1 MKKIKYLI
9 FPVSIFL
16 LSSCNNIVYNSNSS
30 IIDTNSNVIEEFVIT
45 FDANGGQG
53 SMEKQIVN
61 SSEFTLN
68 ENQFYKHGYNFL
80 GWSLTKNGV
89 IDFSDCEQINGAIS
103 SNTTLYALYEFSP
116 SKTIELIENYSNKI
130 QNVNKDI
137 YAYYGGKD
145 NHDITK
151 YIPDFDPEL
160 QNSVELQFG
169 KLVYVGTNLE
179 QFESMTSSFI
189 PVGQSYKKANELSL
203 LDAYLEL
210 AYSYYYQGIQ
220 IQYDQGSSYQRKIRT
235 MVPEDATSL
244 YQKYMDCSTYVS
256 NSFFNAFDSLL
267 IPNTDINS
275 ITTKAIINYAKDNKN
290 SSDEII
296 MYQDNLLDLSDNEK
310 QTILKEFKEVIQ
322 PGDLYVYRHDND
334 SAGHVMLYV
343 GNNYFLHSTGAS
355 YNYSSL
361 IEKEEYYTSVE
372 GSEKP
377 EGSVRYQSAASTV
390 YKQSSTRYLF
400 YTETNGSGSN
410 DRFAL
415 IRPLNRK
422 NLSLTNTTIS
432 RCLTPG
438 LEIEKSADKYTS
450 VTIGDTITYTITIKN
465 NSNKIIKNISINDTI
480 PELTTFNS
488 MSTSYYYNNNGKDL
502 IWNIPSINSNDT
514 VTVSY
519 KVKVSELYDNIGK
532 TITSQGSV
540 GNIKLNTINLSISSL
555 STLQLND
562 FVNIALQ
569 YYNNENVY
577 YDKNANN
584 SSLNPEKN
592 VVTFNNGA
600 NFITT
605 IYKRY
610 YGSIG
615 KDVDISKELD
625 TVTNTNF
632 MNSILDND
640 GNFNT
645 SSLLYSMMVNG
656 GYGGTVFTK
665 DYTMSRMRT
674 IKPEYLLPGDIIS
687 FVNST
692 ATNQYLYLGYVTIGS
707 KMYSNSLLLFTTTG
721 GVKLIYGSDA
731 DALLVKFIGYKRF
744 AIIRPSLKF

>member
-1 MKKIKYLI
+1 MKKINSLI
-9 FPVSIFL
+9 FPISIFL
-16 LSSCNNIVYNSNSS
+16 LTSCNNIVYNSESS
-30 IIDTNSNVIEEFVIT
+30 ITDTSSNVIEGFTIT
-45 FDANGGQG
+45 YDANGGQG
-53 SMEKQIVN
+53 SMENQKVN
-61 SSEFTLN
+61 SSEFSLN
-68 ENQFYKHGYNFL
+68 ENKFYKPGYNFL
-80 GWSLTKNGV
+80 GWSLTKDGV
-89 IDFSDCEQINGAIS
+89 IDFSDCEQVSGTITS
-103 SNTTLYALYEFSP
+103 DTTLYALYEFSS
-116 SKTIELIENYSNKI
+116 SKTIELIEEYSTKI
-130 QNVNKDI
+130 NNVNKDI
-137 YAYYGGKD
+137 YAYYGGD
-145 NHDITK
+145 DDHDITK

-160 QNSVELQFG
+160 ENSIELQYG
-169 KLVYVGTNLE
+169 KLVYVGTNAE
-179 QFESMTSSFI
+179 QIETMTASFI
-189 PVGQSYKKANELSL
+189 PVSQSYKKAQDISL

-235 MVPEDATSL
+235 MAPEDATSL
-244 YQKYMDCSTYVS
+244 YQKYMDCSTFVS

-267 IPNTDINS
+267 LPNTDINS
-275 ITTKAIINYAKDNKN
+275 ITTKTIINYAKNNKN

-296 MYQDNLLDLSDNEK
+296 MYHDNLLDLSDNEK
-310 QTILKEFKEVIQ
+310 EAILTQFKEAIQ
-322 PGDLYVYRHDND
+322 PGDLYVYRHDED

-343 GNNYFLHSTGAS
+343 GNNYFLHSTGGS

-361 IEKEEYYTSVE
+361 TEKEEYYTSVE

-377 EGSVRYQSAASTV
+377 EGSVRYQSANSTV

-400 YTETNGSGSN
+400 YTDTKGSGSN

-438 LEIEKSADKYTS
+438 LEIEKSSDKYTS
-450 VTIGDTITYTITIKN
+450 VTVGDTITYTITVKN
-465 NSNKIIKNISINDTI
+465 NSNKIIKNVSINDTI
-480 PELTTFNS
+480 PEFTTFKS
-488 MSTSYYYNNNGKDL
+488 MSNSYYFNNNGKDL
-502 IWNIPSINSNDT
+502 IWNIPSINANST
-514 VTVSY
+514 ATVSY
-519 KVKVSELYDNIGK
+519 KVQVSDHYDNIGK
-532 TITSQGSV
+532 TITSMGSV
-540 GNIKLNTINLSISSL
+540 NNIKLNTVNLSISSF
-555 STLQLND
+555 SSSQLNN
-562 FVNIALQ
+562 FVDIALQ

-577 YDKNANN
+577 YDENANN
-584 SSLNPEKN
+584 STLSPEN
-592 VVTFNNGA
+592 NIVTFNNGA

-610 YGSIG
+610 YESIG

-625 TVTNTNF
+625 IVTNTNF
-632 MNSILDND
+632 MNSILDKD

-665 DYTMSRMRT
+665 DYTMDRMRT
-674 IKPEYLLPGDIIS
+674 VKSEYLLPGDIIS

-707 KMYSNSLLLFTTTG
+707 KMYANSLLLFTTTD